1 MSTCVV
7 SHAQSSIADRPKMK
21 CIRVLLVEDRF
32 LVRQGLRR
40 YLSHHVGIVTAGE
53 AQNGE
58 EAVKL
63 ADLLKPDVVVMDVSV
78 LRKNSEGTGSL
89 SRTHPHLP
97 IVGLPLFVGKW
108 NRETSLDD
116 GACQSLEKLTASTH
130 LPQAIYQAVDN
141 NPHADLPSHRRVA

>member
-1 MSTCVV
+1 MY
-7 SHAQSSIADRPKMK
+7 
-21 CIRVLLVEDRF
+21 RVLLVEDRF

-58 EAVKL
+58 EAVDF

-97 IVGLPLFVGKW
+97 
-108 NRETSLDD
+108 
-116 GACQSLEKLTASTH
+116 TANS
-130 LPQAIYQAVDN
+130 VV
-141 NPHADLPSHRRVA
+141 RRKVESRNVLG